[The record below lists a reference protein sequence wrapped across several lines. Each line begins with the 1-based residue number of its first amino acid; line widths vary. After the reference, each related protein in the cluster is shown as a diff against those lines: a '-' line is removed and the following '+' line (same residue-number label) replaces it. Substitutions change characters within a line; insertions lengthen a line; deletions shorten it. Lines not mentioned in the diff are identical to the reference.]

1 MVTTCYIICK
11 TTETECGSGEDKAF
25 GKKNNEPLKDEC
37 KKLREERQKLIM
49 ELEMLKSTKSQF
61 INQSNQEE
69 MEDIYTQQSQ
79 FDNDLYSAGR
89 YTEVSLLLKHNGKM

>member
-1 MVTTCYIICK
+1 MVTTKLYTK
-11 TTETECGSGEDKAF
+11 TECGSDEDEAS
-25 GKKNNEPLKDEC
+25 GKKSNKPLKDEC

-69 MEDIYTQQSQ
+69 MKDIYAQQSR
-79 FDNDLYSAGR
+79 FDNDRYNAGR
-89 YTEVSLLLKHNGKM
+89 YTEVS